1 MKTGNSKDKI
11 WCFRVTDDDLLMI
24 RTLISKHSL
33 NVSSFIRNSLKKKYK
48 ELEEKN
54 EN

>member
-1 MKTGNSKDKI
+1 MKTEEKKDKI
-11 WCFRVTDDDLLMI
+11 WCFKVTDDDLLMI

-33 NVSSFIRNSLKKKYK
+33 NVSNFIRNSLKKKYE
-48 ELEEKN
+48 ELEDKD